1 MPSTSSGARYLLV
14 AVDASTITPDA
25 RHSSTLALAASLA
38 APADDI
44 HLLSVLPPRGGGGG
58 SGGGSAA
65 FSTLAPSPGLST
77 AATAEALVEA
87 WRQASKDDRIAAS
100 SWLHASRAAL
110 VGELGIEQERVFLH
124 LLNPAGSSSSPAS
137 SSSSSSNASTA
148 AAIVAYAHA
157 KRADVVVLGSRGMGT
172 AARTLGGL
180 VGLGSVSDAVVA
192 GLHSGAVAVARR
204 GERPLLVN
212 SSSAASVPA
221 LVKVVVAVDGSP
233 ASRAALSFAC
243 HWVGGGG
250 ALAGRAT
257 LYLVSAPQIPPFPIV
272 FDDAPC
278 SAVAASYGA
287 ERWEQEKEAAAA
299 SARVAVEEA
308 AAAAVEHGV
317 ERSSIETAALVGGS
331 KGGGGAASGLP
342 VAEALVEFSEA
353 VGAHVVV
360 AGSRGL
366 GTWKRAAL
374 ALVGMG
380 SVSSGLLHASK
391 VPVVVVK
398 SADEEEVAV
407 GEEEVAVGEEE
418 GSA

>member
-1 MPSTSSGARYLLV
+1 MPFTSSGGARYLLV
-14 AVDASTITPDA
+14 AVDVSTITPAA

-38 APADDI
+38 APGDEI
-44 HLLSVLPPRGGGGG
+44 HLLSVLPPRGGGGTGRG
-58 SGGGSAA
+58 SGGGT
-65 FSTLAPSPGLST
+65 FSTLVPSPGLST
-77 AATAEALVEA
+77 AATAEAVVEA
-87 WRQASKDDRIAAS
+87 RRQASRDDRIAAS

-110 VGELGIEQERVFLH
+110 VGELGVEQERVFLH
-124 LLNPAGSSSSPAS
+124 LLNPAGSSVSSSSSPPS
-137 SSSSSSNASTA
+137 SPSSSSNASTA

-212 SSSAASVPA
+212 SSSASSVPA

-233 ASRAALSFAC
+233 ASNAALSFAC
-243 HWVGGGG
+243 RWVGGGG

-257 LYLVSAPQIPPFPIV
+257 LYLVSAPQTPPFPIV
-272 FDDAPC
+272 FDDAPS

-308 AAAAVEHGV
+308 AAVAVEHGV
-317 ERSSIETAALVGGS
+317 ERSAIETVALDGSSGRGGES
-331 KGGGGAASGLP
+331 AGGLP
-342 VAEALVEFSEA
+342 VAEALVELAES

-366 GTWKRAAL
+366 GAWRRAAL

-380 SVSSGLLHASK
+380 SVSSGLLHGSK

-398 SADEEEVAV
+398 SADEEEVVA
-407 GEEEVAVGEEE
+407 EERGGGA
-418 GSA
+418 